1 MGFNKKHIE
10 KNQVLQNLKNQ
21 HTNSFIRDFKIDL
34 LFKADALIL
43 DSWTGRFYSD
53 LRPEERPIRK
63 KLKDKYRFSSSF
75 EFASDEDLKDLKSLS
90 EALVSFYDNDSTD
103 CWCDIYVTLRALNIK
118 PPSEISGNFIELRNY
133 CLEKIIS
140 HFDGELSIESLEK

>member
-1 MGFNKKHIE
+1 M
-10 KNQVLQNLKNQ
+10 
-21 HTNSFIRDFKIDL
+21 RDFKIDL

-43 DSWTGRFYSD
+43 DSWTGKFYD
-53 LRPEERPIRK
+53 GLRPEERPIRK

-90 EALVSFYDNDSTD
+90 EALVSFYDNDPTG
-103 CWCDIYVTLRALNIK
+103 WVDIYVTLRTLNIK
-118 PPSEISGNFIELRNY
+118 PPSGISGNFLELRNF

-140 HFDGELSIESLEK
+140 HFDGELSIGSSEK